1 MIVCRIDGT
10 TVYEGNNF
18 ISQRIRHGFYTTKF
32 QENKLMRT
40 LKIILLAA
48 ILATIALAQKVT
60 PPLEDTRLTVH
71 TLLREDIFAGFLEN
85 DLTRLSRGEKNIE
98 ALLESRPKSK
108 SELLAWKAGATL
120 YRAALANEKKNQ
132 AEFDQKY
139 KQALALFAE
148 AKQLGPEVSG
158 VAAVTGGSYV
168 LFSDRLPKEYRAAA
182 WASTYD
188 AYQILWKQQG
198 EFVDK
203 LPIHMRG
210 ELLGGVAQSALRTG
224 RIKEGN
230 EYLDKILTMLPNTPY
245 EPIAKK
251 WKENPKAAENSTIA
265 CMTCHE
271 PGRLED
277 RLTKLNK

>member
-1 MIVCRIDGT
+1 
-10 TVYEGNNF
+10 
-18 ISQRIRHGFYTTKF
+18 
-32 QENKLMRT
+32 MRT

-48 ILATIALAQKVT
+48 ILTTIALAQKIT
-60 PPLEDTRLTVH
+60 PPLEDTRLSIH

-120 YRAALANEKKNQ
+120 YRATLIKDKTEFEKKYQ
-132 AEFDQKY
+132 
-139 KQALALFAE
+139 QALALFDE
-148 AKQLGPEVSG
+148 AKKLGPDVTG
-158 VAAVTGGSYV
+158 VAATTGGSYV
-168 LFSDRLPKEYRAAA
+168 LFADRLPKEYRAAA
-182 WASTYD
+182 WTSAYD

-198 EFVDK
+198 EFADK
-203 LPIHMRG
+203 LPVHMRG
-210 ELLGGVAQSALRTG
+210 ELLGGIAQSALRTG

-251 WKENPKAAENSTIA
+251 WKENPKAAENSSIA
-265 CMTCHE
+265 CMSCHE

>member
-1 MIVCRIDGT
+1 
-10 TVYEGNNF
+10 
-18 ISQRIRHGFYTTKF
+18 
-32 QENKLMRT
+32 MRT
-40 LKIILLAA
+40 FKIILLAGL
-48 ILATIALAQKVT
+48 LATIALAQST
-60 PPLEDTRLTVH
+60 APPLADTRLSIH

-120 YRAALANEKKNQ
+120 YRATLLKDKT
-132 AEFDQKY
+132 EFEQKY
-139 KQALALFAE
+139 QQALALFAE
-148 AKQLGPEVSG
+148 AKKLGPDVTG
-158 VAAVTGGSYV
+158 VAATTGGSYV
-168 LFSDRLPKEYRAAA
+168 LFADRLPKEYRATA
-182 WASTYD
+182 WASAYD

-198 EFVDK
+198 EFADK

-210 ELLGGVAQSALRTG
+210 ELLGGLAQSALRTG

-251 WKENPKAAENSTIA
+251 WKENPKAAENSSIA
-265 CMTCHE
+265 CMTCHDA
-271 PGRLED
+271 GRLED